1 LGTVV
6 PVVGFSV
13 ILFGLLMSHLSQ
25 EAKLGSL
32 SGQLTDIRRETD
44 LYRDKIALVEQLT
57 QKRADVAA
65 RIDVISGL
73 DRNRFVRI
81 RIMQFLNNV
90 LPELTWIASVQ
101 ETSTPRGAGVNVTGL
116 TSSNLK
122 VSQFMTNLLQSDLVR
137 GVDLL
142 VSEQTE
148 IAGTNV
154 TRFTLQVAVPSL
166 GIAAPVE
173 RKPEN
178 LLKRGAQAIRESR
191 ETQAQLQKEASK

>member
-1 LGTVV
+1 
-6 PVVGFSV
+6 
-13 ILFGLLMSHLSQ
+13 
-25 EAKLGSL
+25 
-32 SGQLTDIRRETD
+32 

-73 DRNRFVRI
+73 DRNRFARI
-81 RIMQFLNNV
+81 RVMQLVNGA
-90 LPELTWIASVQ
+90 LPELTWISGVQ
-101 ETSTPRGAGVNVTGL
+101 ETATPRGAGVNVTGL

-122 VSQFMTNLLQSDLVR
+122 VSQFMTNLLQSSLVR

-154 TRFTLQVAVPSL
+154 TRFTLQVAVPGL
-166 GIAAPVE
+166 GMPVPVE

-178 LLKRGAQAIRESR
+178 LLKRGAQSIRESR
-191 ETQAQLQKEASK
+191 EAHTQLQKEASK